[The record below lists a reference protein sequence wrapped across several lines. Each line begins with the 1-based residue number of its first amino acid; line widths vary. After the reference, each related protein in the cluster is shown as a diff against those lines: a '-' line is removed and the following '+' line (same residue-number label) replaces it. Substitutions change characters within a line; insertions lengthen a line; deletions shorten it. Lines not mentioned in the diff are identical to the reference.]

1 MADIFNMYSFG
12 ALDERP
18 PKDGSPSA
26 RARERRYRN
35 CHRPSQL
42 TFEPVG
48 NFPPGLFPVRAVRP
62 RRLSVSPV
70 QFRSRMAARRRAR
83 PRDEQSSQGVSPL
96 KKTDFVVRFAG
107 EGGQGV
113 VTSAEGFAQA
123 NAQVGYHVQTFST
136 FPSQIRGGPTWTQ
149 TRISTDTVLSSGD
162 ELDVLVAFNEYAWE
176 THRDEVAASGVIIY
190 NSGEFELEPDGK
202 SFGMPFDDLA
212 RSTGNARAANMVVM
226 GALAFLVNIDQK
238 ILEDF
243 VTKRF
248 TRGRPNDRQ
257 IIESNHQAL
266 GLGRAE
272 AEKSGFSLGE
282 LADPNPP
289 EVDQIL
295 INGNQALG
303 LGAMAA
309 DIDVYVGYPISPA
322 TSLLVWLENNLAGPG
337 KFVHQATSEIESVT
351 SIVGAGFA
359 GKKAMTGTAGP
370 GFSLMGEGLG
380 LAWMAEIPLVV
391 ADIQRGGPSTGLP
404 TKTEQSD
411 LLTAMYPG
419 HGDIRLPIIAP
430 GTVEE
435 CFYAAVHAFNW
446 AERYQGP
453 VIILSEHMLSERNQN
468 IPKPDLGALSVE
480 NRSEYRGSN
489 GYHRY
494 ESWEISPMPIP
505 GGPGAYVANGS
516 EHDGMGDTT
525 HRPERHIQ
533 MTTRR
538 FSKLGLL
545 NDGSYESENAA
556 ARVALMPWGGSK
568 GPALGA
574 WRKLTAEGEDL
585 AWLYTMFL
593 HPLPDGLL
601 DELRAKDLV
610 LVPELNYMGQLAY
623 HLRTMGVNAEPI
635 TQITGLPFKE
645 SYLAE
650 AISRKLEEAGVR
662 RAAAGATA

>member
-1 MADIFNMYSFG
+1 M
-12 ALDERP
+12 
-18 PKDGSPSA
+18 
-26 RARERRYRN
+26 
-35 CHRPSQL
+35 
-42 TFEPVG
+42 
-48 NFPPGLFPVRAVRP
+48 
-62 RRLSVSPV
+62 
-70 QFRSRMAARRRAR
+70 
-83 PRDEQSSQGVSPL
+83 

-149 TRISTDTVLSSGD
+149 TRISTETVLSSGD
-162 ELDVLVAFNEYAWE
+162 ELDVLVAFNEEAYE
-176 THRDEVAASGVIIY
+176 NHKGEVSDSGVIIY
-190 NSGEFELEPDGK
+190 NSEEFELEPDGK
-202 SFGMPFDDLA
+202 SFGMRFDELA

-226 GALAFLVNIDQK
+226 GALAYLVGIDQT

-248 TRGRPNDRQ
+248 TRGRPNDQQ

-266 GLGRAE
+266 GLGRDE
-272 AEKSGFSLGE
+272 AEKSGFNLGE
-282 LADPNPP
+282 LETSNPP
-289 EVDQIL
+289 QVEQVL
-295 INGNQALG
+295 INGNVALG
-303 LGAMAA
+303 LGALAA
-309 DIDVYVGYPISPA
+309 GVDVYIGYPISPA
-322 TSLLVWLENNLAGPG
+322 TSLLIWMENNLPGPN
-337 KFVHQATSEIESVT
+337 KFVHQATSEIESIT
-351 SIVGAGFA
+351 SIVGSGFA

-419 HGDIRLPIIAP
+419 HGDMRLPVIAP

-435 CFYAAVHAFNW
+435 CFYAALHAFNW

-453 VIILSEHMLSERNQN
+453 VILLSEHMLSERNQN
-468 IPKPDLGALSVE
+468 IPRPDVSALMVE
-480 NRSEYRGSN
+480 GRDTYRGTN

-494 ESWEISPMPIP
+494 ESWERSPMPIP

-538 FSKLGLL
+538 FSKLDLL
-545 NDGSYESENAA
+545 ADGTYESENTDAS
-556 ARVALMPWGGSK
+556 VAVMPWGGSK

-574 WRKLTAEGEDL
+574 WRELTAAGADL
-585 AWLYTMFL
+585 GWYYTMFL
-593 HPLPDGLL
+593 NPLPDGLVE
-601 DELRAKDLV
+601 ELKEKELV
-610 LVPELNYMGQLAY
+610 IVPELNYMGQFSS
-623 HLRTMGVNAEPI
+623 HLRSLGINAESI
-635 TQITGLPFKE
+635 TQYTGLPFKE
-645 SYLAE
+645 RDLVES
-650 AISRKLEEAGVR
+650 ISQKANIQQKEGVS
-662 RAAAGATA
+662 A